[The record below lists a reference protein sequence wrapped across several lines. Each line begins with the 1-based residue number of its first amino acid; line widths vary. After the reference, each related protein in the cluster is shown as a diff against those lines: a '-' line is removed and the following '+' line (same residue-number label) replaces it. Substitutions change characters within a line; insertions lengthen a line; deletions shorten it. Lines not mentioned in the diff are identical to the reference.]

1 MGIEMLKQEGDFP
14 VNDGAGST
22 ITPGYLQSVCAR
34 ELEGLRA
41 WTEVRHWR
49 LVVTAA
55 ATALSIFIS
64 FPGPRWGDL
73 DMKGRAWKALG
84 KQIGEPFKP
93 RDYPPETH
101 QAKMSFRLTVPL
113 FVRMTG
119 IGIRGAAA
127 LHLVSGVALLYL
139 TVSLAFA
146 ATGDRVTAALAALAT
161 ASTYLGASAF
171 WDTRGYFD
179 ALAICFL
186 LAAMSCRSAPLVGSF
201 VLLGAFTDE
210 RALVAALFVH
220 LWFVTRG
227 LLREGS
233 SRRVWMPGPSWGILA
248 AAAVYAGLRWFLAHR
263 FGLATPVGEAALVG
277 LGPLRGQF
285 GSFPF
290 GVWSILEGLW
300 LPVLAAIGLLWTR
313 FRLVG
318 ACLTGVLVALVL
330 GAHCVWDVTRSG
342 MYVFPVVFIAAAAL
356 ADREARQTLR
366 ATYLLSALVCALTPT
381 GHLQANEVLLTRPLF
396 AWIGMHFW

>member
-248 AAAVYAGLRWFLAHR
+248 A
-263 FGLATPVGEAALVG
+263 
-277 LGPLRGQF
+277 
-285 GSFPF
+285 
-290 GVWSILEGLW
+290 
-300 LPVLAAIGLLWTR
+300 IGLLWTR